1 MGYEAPGYS
10 TYIVMSI
17 VINRDGTQLG
27 PYSLEQARALV
38 LAGQIDADDWAWP
51 EGATEWVQLK
61 DVPGFAT
68 AAKAPAAPARPPA
81 TAAAVSP
88 TTVSAAEEEE
98 LWRGHPSQVLNLH
111 VYLFWGIILA
121 ITLVLAFAFADNK
134 YWAFGIFAVVAL
146 VALAQSAWAYFH
158 LRMIEYII
166 TTQRVRVISGLFS
179 KEVQEIELFRV
190 KDTAARQAFF
200 QRLFGLGTI
209 TILSGDE
216 GHPRLVL
223 DGVPNAIEMRERL
236 RQEVLALRQRFGV
249 REVDVM

>member
-1 MGYEAPGYS
+1 
-10 TYIVMSI
+10 MSI

-38 LAGQIDADDWAWP
+38 LAGQIEADDWAWP
-51 EGATEWVQLK
+51 DGATEWVQLK
-61 DVPGFAT
+61 DVPGFAA
-68 AAKAPAAPARPPA
+68 AAKSPVAPASPP
-81 TAAAVSP
+81 TGVSP
-88 TTVSAAEEEE
+88 TAVSHTEEEE
-98 LWRGHPSQVLNLH
+98 LWRGHPSQILNLH
-111 VYLFWGIILA
+111 VYLFWGVILT
-121 ITLVLAFAFADNK
+121 ITLIAALLMADNSL
-134 YWAFGIFAVVAL
+134 WAFGIFSIVAL
-146 VALAQSAWAYFH
+146 VALAQSTWAYFH
-158 LRMIEYII
+158 LKMVEYII

>member
-1 MGYEAPGYS
+1 
-10 TYIVMSI
+10 MSLI
-17 VINRDGTQLG
+17 INKDGNQLG
-27 PYSLEQARALV
+27 PYSLEEARALV
-38 LAGQIDADDWAWP
+38 LEGKIEADDWAWP
-51 EGATEWVQLK
+51 DGGSEWVQLK

-68 AAKAPAAPARPPA
+68 AKAGAPPAKPPA
-81 TAAAVSP
+81 TS
-88 TTVSAAEEEE
+88 TVSATEEEE
-98 LWRGHPSQVLNLH
+98 LWRGHPSQILNLH
-111 VYLFWGIILA
+111 IYLFWGIILA
-121 ITLVLAFAFADNK
+121 LTLALGLIFADNSF
-134 YWAFGIFAVVAL
+134 WAFVVFGVVAL
-146 VALAQSAWAYFH
+146 VGLGQSAWAYFH

-209 TILSGDE
+209 TVLSGDE
-216 GHPRLVL
+216 GNPRLFL

-236 RQEVLALRQRFGV
+236 RQEVLSLRQRFGV

>member
-1 MGYEAPGYS
+1 ML
-10 TYIVMSI
+10 IVTLI
-17 VINRDGTQLG
+17 V
-27 PYSLEQARALV
+27 A
-38 LAGQIDADDWAWP
+38 
-51 EGATEWVQLK
+51 
-61 DVPGFAT
+61 
-68 AAKAPAAPARPPA
+68 
-81 TAAAVSP
+81 
-88 TTVSAAEEEE
+88 
-98 LWRGHPSQVLNLH
+98 
-111 VYLFWGIILA
+111 IL
-121 ITLVLAFAFADNK
+121 FADSQM
-134 YWAFGIFAVVAL
+134 WVLGIFGVVAL
-146 VALAQSAWAYFH
+146 VTVLGQCAWAYFH

-209 TILSGDE
+209 TVLSGDE

-236 RQEVLALRQRFGV
+236 RQEVMTLRQRFGV

>member
-1 MGYEAPGYS
+1 
-10 TYIVMSI
+10 MSI
-17 VINRDGTQLG
+17 VINKDGTQLG

-38 LAGQIDADDWAWP
+38 LEGTIDADDWAWP
-51 EGATEWVQLK
+51 DGATEWVQLRN
-61 DVPGFAT
+61 VPGFTT
-68 AAKAPAAPARPPA
+68 AKPAAPPA
-81 TAAAVSP
+81 KLAPVQTTAA
-88 TTVSAAEEEE
+88 VSAAEEEE
-98 LWRGHPSQVLNLH
+98 LWHGHPSQILNLH

-121 ITLVLAFAFADNK
+121 VTLVLAFVFADNH
-134 YWAFGIFAVVAL
+134 YWAFVIFGVVAL

-190 KDTAARQAFF
+190 KDTSARQAFF

-216 GHPRLVL
+216 KQPRLVL

-236 RQEVLALRQRFGV
+236 RQEVMSLRQRFGV
-249 REVDVM
+249 RELDVM